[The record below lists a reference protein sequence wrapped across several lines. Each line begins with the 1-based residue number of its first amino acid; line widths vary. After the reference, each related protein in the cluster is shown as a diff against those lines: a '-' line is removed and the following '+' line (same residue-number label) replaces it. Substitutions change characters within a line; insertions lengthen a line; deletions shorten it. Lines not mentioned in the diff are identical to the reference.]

1 MLTRSFKQFP
11 FKSWLNPWEDMDGWL
26 LGATVGLTL
35 LGGLLIRSTQLHV
48 RVVGVEVSWFQHWIT
63 GGIGLC
69 LLLGLARFRYEK
81 LQQWPWIIY
90 IITNLSL
97 LVVKLAGTSALGAQ
111 SWLAVGGLYIQPS
124 EFAKIGV
131 IIVLA
136 AVLGAE
142 EASTIPALIRALM
155 ILAVPWGLVFIQP
168 DLGTSLVFGAIAL
181 GMLYWANAKPG
192 WIILML
198 SPLLSAIFYGMG
210 TNETAFFSL
219 WFGWL
224 VFIGIIAWKSLPWPR
239 FGAFGAVVMNSM
251 AGSLGQWAWSH
262 VLRDH
267 QRARLT
273 SFLDPNRDPLG
284 SGYHLIQSSIA
295 IGSGRF
301 WGRGLNQG
309 SQTQLEF
316 IPEQHTD
323 FIFSAI
329 GEELG
334 FVGGILVL
342 LIYWLICLRLLIIA
356 QNAKDNFGSLIA
368 IGVLAMIVFQAM
380 INIGM
385 TIGVSPVTGI
395 PLPFLS
401 YGRSA
406 LLTNFIGIGLAE
418 SVANQR
424 QRFRF

>member
-1 MLTRSFKQFP
+1 MASRSFRRISLQP
-11 FKSWLNPWEDMDGWL
+11 FLAPWKDMDRWL
-26 LGATVGLTL
+26 LGATLGLTF
-35 LGGLLIRSTQLHV
+35 LGGLLIRSTQLHTEV
-48 RVVGVEVSWFQHWIT
+48 IGFEVSWLQHWLT
-63 GGIGLC
+63 GGIGL
-69 LLLGLARFRYEK
+69 LLLLLLSRFRYDR

-97 LVVKLAGTSALGAQ
+97 LAVKFGGTSALGAR
-111 SWLAVGGLYIQPS
+111 SWISIGGFNVQPS

-131 IIVLA
+131 IVVLA

-142 EASTIPALIRALM
+142 EAATIPALVRALA
-155 ILAVPWGLVFIQP
+155 ILGIPWGLVFIQP

-192 WIILML
+192 WLILML
-198 SPLLSAIFYGMG
+198 SPLPSAIIYGFG
-210 TNETAFFSL
+210 SEKATFFSL
-219 WFGWL
+219 WFTWL
-224 VFIGIIAWKSLPWPR
+224 IFIGVIAWKSLPWPR
-239 FGAFGAVVMNSM
+239 FGAFGAVVLNSI
-251 AGSLGQWAWSH
+251 AGSMGQWSWTNI
-262 VLRDH
+262 LKEH

-273 SFLDPNRDPLG
+273 SFLDPNQDPLG

-295 IGSGRF
+295 IGSGKL

-323 FIFSAI
+323 FIFSAV

-334 FVGGILVL
+334 FIGGIIVL
-342 LIYWLICLRLLIIA
+342 LVYWLICLRLLIIA

-368 IGVLAMIVFQAM
+368 IGVLSMIVFQTI

-395 PLPFLS
+395 PLPLLS

-406 LLTNFIGIGLAE
+406 LLTNFIGLGLAE
-418 SVANQR
+418 SVANHR
-424 QRFRF
+424 QRFKF

>member
-1 MLTRSFKQFP
+1 MANPSLRR
-11 FKSWLNPWEDMDGWL
+11 SWLQPFLAPWKDLDGWL
-26 LGATVGLTL
+26 LGATLGLTG
-35 LGGLLIRSTQLHV
+35 LGGLLIRSTQLHT
-48 RVVGVEVSWFQHWIT
+48 RVIGFEVSWLQHWVT
-63 GGIGLC
+63 GGVGLV
-69 LLLGLARFRYEK
+69 LLLLLTRFRYDR

-90 IITNLSL
+90 IITNISL
-97 LVVKLAGTSALGAQ
+97 LIVKFVGTSALGAR
-111 SWLAVGGLYIQPS
+111 SWLSVGGLNIQPS

-142 EASTIPALIRALM
+142 EAATIPALIRALA
-155 ILAVPWGLVFIQP
+155 ILALPWGLVFVQP
-168 DLGTSLVFGAIAL
+168 DLGTSLVFGAIAF

-192 WIILML
+192 WLILML
-198 SPLLSAIFYGMG
+198 SPPLSAILYSFGADNKIVMG
-210 TNETAFFSL
+210 L
-219 WFGWL
+219 WFVWL
-224 VFIGIIAWKSLPWPR
+224 VLMGVISWKSLPWPR
-239 FGAFGAVVMNSM
+239 IGAFGAVLINAISGSM
-251 AGSLGQWAWSH
+251 GTWAWENI
-262 VLRDH
+262 LKDH

-273 SFLDPNRDPLG
+273 SFLDPNQDPLG

-295 IGSGRF
+295 IGSGQF

-323 FIFSAI
+323 FIFSAV

-334 FVGGILVL
+334 FVGGMLVL
-342 LIYWLICLRLLIIA
+342 LVYWLMCLRLLIIA
-356 QNAKDNFGSLIA
+356 QNAKDNFGSLLA
-368 IGVLAMIVFQAM
+368 IGVLSMIVFQTI
-380 INIGM
+380 INVGM

-406 LLTNFIGIGLAE
+406 LLTNFIGIGLVE
-418 SVANQR
+418 SVANHR